1 MFLTPKRPFYFHLI
15 FRFDQFIHGEHSM
28 LLKNRPFAMSGKTLS
43 TKVFLTC
50 STPTDSWR
58 FELARVTWH
67 LVWSTLYRQHFKHIS
82 NEMVSCHFFN
92 LLSFFQ
98 FKLCSTIRTI
108 EHFNHFS
115 RCLFSLAFHELLQAT
130 FAEGVKAWKCSWIL

>member
-1 MFLTPKRPFYFHLI
+1 MFLTPKLPFYFRLI
-15 FRFDQFIHGEHSM
+15 FWFDQFIHGEHSM

-50 STPTDSWR
+50 STPTDSWW
-58 FELARVTWH
+58 FELATVTGH

-98 FKLCSTIRTI
+98 FKFCSTIRTV
-108 EHFNHFS
+108 ENFNHFS
-115 RCLFSLAFHELLQAT
+115 LFFSTLAFHELFQAT
-130 FAEGVKAWKCSWIL
+130 LTEGVKARQCSWIL